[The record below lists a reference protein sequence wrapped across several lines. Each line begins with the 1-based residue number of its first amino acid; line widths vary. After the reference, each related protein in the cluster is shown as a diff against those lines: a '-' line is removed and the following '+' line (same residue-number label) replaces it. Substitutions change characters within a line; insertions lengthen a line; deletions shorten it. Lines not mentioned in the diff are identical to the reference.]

1 MLLNKKITKDL
12 QLLKWR
18 RYLESVND
26 VSNLARVAKGQIV
39 TLQKFCQ
46 EHSQFWETD
55 ARSDKSYSVTQ
66 FVKKH
71 GVCVTWTSYRRRPSG
86 GQDTDLE
93 GWALMIQKSSLSDF
107 DDPKVFFNGLW
118 MIQKSS
124 LMDFDDQKVFFD
136 WLWWLKS
143 LLWWTL
149 VIKKSSLTDFDDPK
163 VFFDGLWWSKSLLW
177 KTWKTTVQI
186 SNF

>member
-1 MLLNKKITKDL
+1 MSGSQGKKLWQKVNLKFFRVDPYKLGFSELKWPSRMVPPWKILYWVLSQFSLGVTLIKRLFRVDQKKYNIYDIDKMLLNKKITKDL

-66 FVKKH
+66 FVKEH
-71 GVCVTWTSYRRRPSG
+71 GCLRH
-86 GQDTDLE
+86 
-93 GWALMIQKSSLSDF
+93 
-107 DDPKVFFNGLW
+107 
-118 MIQKSS
+118 
-124 LMDFDDQKVFFD
+124 MDFLSPSAVR
-136 WLWWLKS
+136 
-143 LLWWTL
+143 
-149 VIKKSSLTDFDDPK
+149 
-163 VFFDGLWWSKSLLW
+163 
-177 KTWKTTVQI
+177 
-186 SNF
+186 

>member
-66 FVKKH
+66 FVKEH

-86 GQDTDLE
+86 GQDTDVE
-93 GWALMIQKSSLSDF
+93 GWALMIQKSF
-107 DDPKVFFNGLW
+107 
-118 MIQKSS
+118 
-124 LMDFDDQKVFFD
+124 LMDFDDQKVSFD
-136 WLWWLKS
+136 VLWWSKS
-143 LLWWTL
+143 LLWCTL
-149 VIKKSSLTDFDDPK
+149 MIQNSSLMDVDDQK
-163 VFFDGLWWSKSLLW
+163 VFFVGLWWSKSLL
-177 KTWKTTVQI
+177 
-186 SNF
+186 

>member
-18 RYLESVND
+18 RYLQSVND

-66 FVKKH
+66 FVKEH
-71 GVCVTWTSYRRRPSG
+71 GVCVTWTSYRRRTSG

-93 GWALMIQKSSLSDF
+93 GWALMIQKSSLMDF
-107 DDPKVFFNGLW
+107 DDQKVFFNGLW

-124 LMDFDDQKVFFD
+124 LMDFEWSKCLLWWTLMIKKSSLMDSDDQKVFF
-136 WLWWLKS
+136 
-143 LLWWTL
+143 
-149 VIKKSSLTDFDDPK
+149 V
-163 VFFDGLWWSKSLLW
+163 GLWWSKSFL
-177 KTWKTTVQI
+177 
-186 SNF
+186 

>member
-18 RYLESVND
+18 RYLQSVND

-55 ARSDKSYSVTQ
+55 ARSDKTYSVTQ
-66 FVKKH
+66 FVKEH
-71 GVCVTWTSYRRRPSG
+71 GVCVTWTSYCRRPSG

-107 DDPKVFFNGLW
+107 DDPKVFFDGLW
-118 MIQKSS
+118 WSKSLLFRTLMIQKSS
-124 LMDFDDQKVFFD
+124 LMDFE
-136 WLWWLKS
+136 WSKS
-143 LLWWTL
+143 LLCWTL
-149 VIKKSSLTDFDDPK
+149 MIKKSSLMCCDD
-163 VFFDGLWWSKSLLW
+163 
-177 KTWKTTVQI
+177 
-186 SNF
+186 